1 MNVRLTQKILLAFA
15 CSFVLALLP
24 VSSAMGQDILGGAKR
39 GIQKG
44 AEGVKKGT
52 ETVIDKTKEGAT
64 AVGKGA
70 KDLVTDD
77 DKDKH
82 QSTDTYQYRM
92 KPGETQT
99 NTQTQTQTTG
109 SRSKHAGTTNSGT
122 SKTEGRHLPKTAGE
136 LPLLALVGAL
146 AIAGAGALRLNRRA
160 SKTQ

>member
-1 MNVRLTQKILLAFA
+1 MNLRLTQKILFAFL

-24 VSSAMGQDILGGAKR
+24 VSSAIGQDILGGAKK

-52 ETVIDKTKEGAT
+52 ETVVDKTKEGAT

-77 DKDKH
+77 DKDKSK
-82 QSTDTYQYRM
+82 STDTYQYRM

-99 NTQTQTQTTG
+99 QTQTPTG
-109 SRSKHAGTTNSGT
+109 TVGSSGTTSKRPTHTGT
-122 SKTEGRHLPKTAGE
+122 TRTGHLPKTAGE
-136 LPLLALVGAL
+136 LPLLALVGLL
-146 AIAGAGALRLNRRA
+146 AIASASALRLTRRA
-160 SKTQ
+160 PKKIH